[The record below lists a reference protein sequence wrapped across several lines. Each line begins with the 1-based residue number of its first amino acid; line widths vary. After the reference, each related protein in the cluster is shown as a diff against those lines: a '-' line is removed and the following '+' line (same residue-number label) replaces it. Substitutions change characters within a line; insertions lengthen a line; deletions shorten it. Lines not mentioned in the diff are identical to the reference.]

1 MSRQPSV
8 SWPPR
13 PGLLEKWSGPGPRY
27 TSYPTAPVWS
37 DDFGVAEAEAATQ
50 RAASRTGEPLAVYVH
65 VPFCERRCLFCGCT
79 VNIQAGRWRASK
91 GDAFLE
97 ALEAEAARLEEAFGG
112 RRPATQIHL
121 GGGTPTWLSPD
132 QLRRLMTAVT
142 AAFPPLDHAEISVE
156 VDPRVTTPDHV
167 AALSEMGFR
176 RISLGVQDTD
186 EGVQQAIHR
195 GQTCEQTADLIEA
208 FRDAGVDGVNLD
220 LIYGLPRQG
229 QATWAAT
236 LDAVAVWRP
245 DRLAVYG
252 YAHVP
257 WLKPHQRSLEDRDLP
272 DAALRTALFAAACE
286 HLDQGGY
293 QLIGLDHFALPDDA
307 LARGLADGSLHRN
320 FMGYT
325 TMHADEMVA
334 LGPSAISDVGGAFLQ
349 NARETGAWTEAALAG
364 RPATTR
370 GHLRSPDDD
379 VRRAAIGDLMCRMA
393 LDLDDLE
400 ERFSV
405 TDLGER
411 FAGAWQ
417 ALCGLEA
424 DGLCTVTERRVT
436 VEPAGRLFLRHLAM
450 PFDAYLESTT
460 PDRQG
465 QEQAGRFSQTL

>member
-1 MSRQPSV
+1 MSWLPK
-8 SWPPR
+8 
-13 PGLLEKWSGPGPRY
+13 PGLLEKLSGPGPRY
-27 TSYPTAPVWS
+27 TSYPTAPAWS
-37 DDFGVAEAEAATQ
+37 DDFGAAQADAAVA
-50 RAASRTGEPLAVYVH
+50 RAAERVGEPLAVYVH
-65 VPFCERRCLFCGCT
+65 VPFCEKQCLFCGCT
-79 VNIQAGRWRASK
+79 VDIQAGRWRESK
-91 GDAFLE
+91 GDAFLD
-97 ALEAEAARLEEAFGG
+97 ALDSEAARLCQAFGG
-112 RRPATQIHL
+112 HRPAAQIHL

-132 QLRRLMTAVT
+132 QLGRLMAAVT
-142 AAFPPLDHAEISVE
+142 AAFPPIDGAELSVE

-176 RISLGVQDTD
+176 RVSLGVQDTND
-186 EGVQQAIHR
+186 GVQEAIHR
-195 GQTCEQTADLIEA
+195 GQTLQQTADLIETL
-208 FRDAGVDGVNLD
+208 RGAGVDGVNLD
-220 LIYGLPRQG
+220 LIYGLPRQTLS
-229 QATWAAT
+229 TWTAT
-236 LDAVAVWRP
+236 LDAVAEWRP

-257 WLKPHQRSLEDRDLP
+257 WLKSFQRVLEDRDLP
-272 DAALRTALFAAACE
+272 DAALRTSLFAAACE
-286 HLDQGGY
+286 HLNAGGY
-293 QLIGLDHFALPDDA
+293 QLIGLDHFALPGDA
-307 LARGLADGSLHRN
+307 LARGLEDGSLHRN

-325 TMHADEMVA
+325 TMRADDMVA
-334 LGPSAISDVGGAFLQ
+334 LGPSAISDLGGCYLQ
-349 NARETGAWTEAALAG
+349 NQRETHAWAEDALAG

-400 ERFSV
+400 ERFGV